1 MSIGGPCL
9 WVSSLSSPVPSLS
22 AVTSHFS
29 SACQG
34 ERFTLP
40 KTVPLRQLQERR
52 EQRASSGIS
61 ATAMQPAVV
70 KAENALTTPPMLGA
84 PTATAPFPEG
94 EILSQ
99 GTEAQ
104 PSSATREILLP
115 RPKLEIPDHQ
125 MDLSISQQ
133 TISDQHGDAMN
144 VEPMSFD
151 KEDHDRES
159 TISPSDERG
168 DAVGSEDDSRMTS
181 LEKKKM
187 KRFRLTHNQ
196 TRFLMSEFTR
206 QAHPDANH
214 RERLSREIPGLTPR
228 QVQVW
233 FQNRR
238 AKLKRLTTNDR
249 ERVLKSRALPDDF
262 DTTKVLRT
270 PFESKSTGPTPTA
283 SPHDYGAP
291 NPDFASLRALRT
303 DCFPRHNE
311 DDYLV
316 SPLSSASTVGTYM
329 SSAGQGRN
337 DSLSQSN
344 MMFRPAA
351 SASMHDL
358 HRTIRSDYSITRS
371 NSLSD
376 APSQQSSFHTGYPL
390 HSRYGTPSNPSNMPY
405 GRQPMDYSVP
415 RSSGMVSAYDQHQN
429 FEGSASPTDSQGTPI
444 TYDMGNLG
452 QFLPI
457 QLNTPESSQKWIK
470 STSKYK
476 TLTRISKTGTQS
488 QNYQS
493 QLAMSTPKEYSG
505 MTMGSQIT
513 AHARPMSNLQSL
525 PVSAAQ
531 DYRPYPYGNPS
542 IGTIPYT
549 QSNTSTLNLAATFA
563 PPNQGVAANDQMQ
576 QPNPQTLESLRS
588 KFGNPSYNYTNYIQ
602 Q

>member
-29 SACQG
+29 SAYHG
-34 ERFTLP
+34 DRFSSP
-40 KTVPLRQLQERR
+40 KTVSPLRNLQKER
-52 EQRASSGIS
+52 EQRASGGLS
-61 ATAMQPAVV
+61 ATVMQPAGVR
-70 KAENALTTPPMLGA
+70 AENALTTSPMPGSSTGSG
-84 PTATAPFPEG
+84 PYPEG
-94 EILSQ
+94 EILSR

-104 PSSATREILLP
+104 RSTASREALLP
-115 RPKLEIPDHQ
+115 RVKLEIPGDRA
-125 MDLSISQQ
+125 DLSMSQQ
-133 TISDQHGDAMN
+133 VVSDQHGESLSDNQMD
-144 VEPMSFD
+144 FD
-151 KEDHDRES
+151 KEDPDRES

-168 DAVGSEDDSRMTS
+168 DAVGSDDDSKMSS

-206 QAHPDANH
+206 QAHPDAAH

-270 PFESKSTGPTPTA
+270 PFESKSTGPTPIA
-283 SPHDYGAP
+283 SPHEYGVP
-291 NPDFASLRALRT
+291 NPDFAALRTLRT

-311 DDYLV
+311 EDYLV
-316 SPLSSASTVGTYM
+316 SPLSSASTAGTYM
-329 SSAGQGRN
+329 SSAGQGP
-337 DSLSQSN
+337 QSN
-344 MMFRPAA
+344 MMFSRPAA

-376 APSQQSSFHTGYPL
+376 APSQQPSFHTGYPL
-390 HSRYGTPSNPSNMPY
+390 HNRFAAPSNPPNMPY
-405 GRQPMDYSVP
+405 GRQTMDYGVP
-415 RSSGMVSAYDQHQN
+415 RSSPMVTGYDQHQP
-429 FEGSASPTDSQGTPI
+429 FEGSVSPTDSQGTQM

-452 QFLPI
+452 
-457 QLNTPESSQKWIK
+457 
-470 STSKYK
+470 
-476 TLTRISKTGTQS
+476 TQS
-488 QNYQS
+488 QTYQS
-493 QLAMSTPKEYSG
+493 QLAMSTPKDYSG
-505 MTMGSQIT
+505 MGIGSQIPG
-513 AHARPMSNLQSL
+513 HGRPMPTLQSL

-531 DYRPYPYGNPS
+531 EYRPYPYGNPTV
-542 IGTIPYT
+542 GAIPYS
-549 QSNTSTLNLAATFA
+549 QANNTSPLIPTTFA
-563 PPNQGVAANDQMQ
+563 PSNQGATAHDQMQ
-576 QPNPQTLESLRS
+576 QHNPQTLESMRS
-588 KFGNPSYNYTNYIQ
+588 KFGNPSFNYANYIQ